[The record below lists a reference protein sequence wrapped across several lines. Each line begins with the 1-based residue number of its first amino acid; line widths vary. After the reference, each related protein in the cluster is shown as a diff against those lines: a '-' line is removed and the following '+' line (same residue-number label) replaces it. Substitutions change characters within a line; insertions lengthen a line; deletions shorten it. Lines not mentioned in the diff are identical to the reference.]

1 VEVGLGAEKPIVVVG
16 SINLDLV
23 ARAKRIPRP
32 GETLLG
38 GEFAMHP
45 GGKGANQAVAV
56 ARLGYPARMI
66 GRVGSDGFGIQ
77 MRESLMLAGVDIAGV
92 GTSPGATG
100 VAMIVVAETG
110 ENSIV
115 VVPGA
120 NALLTPED
128 LDASLDM
135 LRSASAVLAQLE
147 VPLETVLHLA
157 AICTREGIPLMLDPA
172 PARELPDELLEQVA
186 WFTPNETEAAFYTGA
201 LSGSEPAESARA
213 LLRKGVGN
221 VALKLGARGA
231 YLATRAGERQRIE
244 PFRVDAL
251 DTTAAGD
258 TFNGAFA
265 VGMALGWAAG
275 ESARFA
281 SAAAALS
288 TTRHGAQPSMPD
300 RAEVERLLAGT

>member
-1 VEVGLGAEKPIVVVG
+1 MGAEKPIVVVG

-23 ARAKRIPRP
+23 ARATRIPRP

-66 GRVGSDGFGIQ
+66 GRVGSDGFGTQ
-77 MRESLMLAGVDIAGV
+77 MRESLTRAGVDAEGV
-92 GTSPGATG
+92 RISPGATG

-110 ENSIV
+110 ENGIV
-115 VVPGA
+115 VAPGA
-120 NALLTPED
+120 NALLKPED
-128 LDASLDM
+128 LDASLDI
-135 LRSASAVLAQLE
+135 LRSAAAVLAQLE

-157 AICTREGIPLMLDPA
+157 EICRREGISLMLDPA
-172 PARELPDELLEQVA
+172 PARDLPDGLLEQVA

-201 LSGSEPAESARA
+201 LSGADPVESAGA

-221 VALKLGARGA
+221 IVLKLGARGA
-231 YLATRAGERQRIE
+231 YLATGAGEPQRID
-244 PFRVDAL
+244 PFRMDSV

-265 VGMALGWAAG
+265 VGLALGWAAG

-281 SAAAALS
+281 NAAAALS
-288 TTRHGAQPSMPD
+288 TTRHGAQPSMPG
-300 RAEVERLLAGT
+300 RAEVERLLVAV

>member
-1 VEVGLGAEKPIVVVG
+1 MEVEKPIVVVG

-23 ARAKRIPRP
+23 ARAATIPRP

-38 GEFAMHP
+38 GNFAMHP
-45 GGKGANQAVAV
+45 GGKGANQAVAA

-66 GRVGSDGFGIQ
+66 GRVGSDGFGTQ
-77 MRESLMLAGVDIAGV
+77 MRQSLTRAGVDLAGVR
-92 GTSPGATG
+92 TSPGATG

-110 ENSIV
+110 ENGIV

-128 LDASLDM
+128 LDASLDI
-135 LRSASAVLAQLE
+135 LRSASGVLAQLE

-157 AICTREGIPLMLDPA
+157 EICRREGIPLMLDPA
-172 PARELPDELLEQVA
+172 PARELPDELLKQVE

-201 LSGSEPAESARA
+201 LSGSDPSQSARV
-213 LLRKGVGN
+213 LLEKGVGN

-231 YLATRAGERQRIE
+231 YLATGAGERQRIE
-244 PFRVDAL
+244 PFRVDSV

-265 VGMALGWAAG
+265 VGLALGWTAG

-281 SAAAALS
+281 NATAALS
-288 TTRHGAQPSMPD
+288 TTRHGAQPSMPE
-300 RAEVERLLAGT
+300 RAAVERFLVAG